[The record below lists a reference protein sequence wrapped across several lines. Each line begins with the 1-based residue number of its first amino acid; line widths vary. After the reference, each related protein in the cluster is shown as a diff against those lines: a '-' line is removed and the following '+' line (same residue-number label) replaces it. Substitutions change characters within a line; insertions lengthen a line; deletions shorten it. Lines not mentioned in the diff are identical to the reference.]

1 MLEEKQ
7 PKNTESDIKTEKQH
21 EQEKITTLPMIA
33 IRGLVIFPSM
43 TVHFDIGREKSV
55 KALNIAVEKNNIIFL
70 SAQKNSV
77 YDDPTISQIY
87 KTGTVAK
94 IKQVLK
100 LPGENVRVLIKGLY
114 RAEIINYINTS
125 EYFEVDVSP
134 LKTKTFEKAVIEAY
148 KRNALSYLEN
158 ISKLDVKVTGDIIN
172 LLKNV
177 ENSDMFVD
185 IAAANAV
192 YKERDKQELL
202 EETDIVK
209 RYIKLCQIL
218 NDELEILK
226 IEKKISNKVKM
237 SIDKSQKEYYLREQ
251 IKAISE
257 ELGDSEEEVIK
268 YTEAVKK
275 LKMPKDSESK
285 VLKEILRLPKM
296 PFSSPEAAV
305 IRNYIEWVCDLP
317 WSKQTK
323 DNKDLVLAKK
333 ILDEDHYG
341 IEKAKERILEFLAV
355 HTLTKSLKGPILCFV
370 GPPGVGKTSIAKSI
384 ARALG
389 RNYVRMSLGGVRD
402 EAEIRGHRKTYIG
415 AMPGRILYH
424 MKNCGSINPLFLL
437 DEIDKMSSD
446 YRGDPASAMLEV
458 LDPEQNNTF
467 RDHFLELPYDLSK
480 VFFITTANTT
490 DTIPAPL
497 LDRMEIIQLSG
508 YTEDEKLQ
516 IAKRYLL
523 PKQAEANG
531 LLVNN
536 ITLSDDVIIKIIQD
550 YTRESGVRNLEREIA
565 NICRKVAKDFVE
577 KNLNLKKQKVSI
589 DAETLEKMLGV
600 PKYKTEEKNEINEIG
615 AATGLAWTSLGGK
628 TLTIEVQVMK
638 GKGEIMLTGHLG
650 DVMKE
655 SAKTAL
661 GFIRSHAQEYGLED
675 HLFTDYDIHIHVPEG
690 AVPKDGPSAGITIAT
705 AIFSALTKKAVN
717 KDVAMTGEITLRGKI
732 LSIGGLKEKTLAAH
746 RMGIKKVLIP
756 RDNGKDIAEIPEN
769 IKKELDIV
777 LVDNINNVFKQALI

>member
-7 PKNTESDIKTEKQH
+7 DLPKKHKSDNKLEIQQ

-55 KALNIAVEKNNIIFL
+55 KALNLAVEKNNIIFL

-77 YDDPTISQIY
+77 YNDPTISQIY

-114 RAEIINYINTS
+114 RAKIVNYINST

-134 LKTKTFEKAVIEAY
+134 LKSKTFEKAIVEAY
-148 KRNALSYLEN
+148 KRNALSYIEN
-158 ISKLDVKVTGDIIN
+158 IAKLDVKVTSDIIN
-172 LLKNV
+172 LLKNI
-177 ENSDMFVD
+177 ESGDMFID
-185 IAAANAV
+185 IAAANAL
-192 YKERDKQELL
+192 YKEKDKQELL
-202 EETDIVK
+202 EETDVIK
-209 RYIKLCQIL
+209 RFIKLSQIL

-226 IEKKISNKVKM
+226 IEKKITNKVKM
-237 SIDKSQKEYYLREQ
+237 SIEKSQKEYYLREQ

-257 ELGDSEEEVIK
+257 ELGDSEEEVVK

-275 LKMPKDSESK
+275 LKMPKDSENK
-285 VLKEILRLPKM
+285 VLKEISRLPKM
-296 PFSSPEAAV
+296 PFSSPETAV

-389 RNYVRMSLGGVRD
+389 RNYIRMSLGGVRD

-424 MKNCGSINPLFLL
+424 MKNCGSVNPLFLL

-446 YRGDPASAMLEV
+446 FRGDPASAMLEV

-497 LDRMEIIQLSG
+497 LDRMEIIQLTG
-508 YTEDEKLQ
+508 YTEEEKLQ

-531 LLVNN
+531 IYINS
-536 ITLSDDVIIKIIQD
+536 IILSDDIITKIIQD

-565 NICRKVAKDFVE
+565 NLCRKVAKNFVE
-577 KNLNLKKQKVSI
+577 KNV
-589 DAETLEKMLGV
+589 
-600 PKYKTEEKNEINEIG
+600 
-615 AATGLAWTSLGGK
+615 
-628 TLTIEVQVMK
+628 
-638 GKGEIMLTGHLG
+638 
-650 DVMKE
+650 
-655 SAKTAL
+655 
-661 GFIRSHAQEYGLED
+661 
-675 HLFTDYDIHIHVPEG
+675 
-690 AVPKDGPSAGITIAT
+690 
-705 AIFSALTKKAVN
+705 
-717 KDVAMTGEITLRGKI
+717 
-732 LSIGGLKEKTLAAH
+732 
-746 RMGIKKVLIP
+746 
-756 RDNGKDIAEIPEN
+756 
-769 IKKELDIV
+769 
-777 LVDNINNVFKQALI
+777 